1 MHVFYTTAFQGDKAI
16 LNEEES
22 LHLSKVLRLKEGTQ
36 VLLLD
41 GAGGK
46 FEGNVLSVH
55 AKNSVVGNL
64 VRIESDY
71 NRPYRLHVAISP
83 TKMMERLEWF
93 LEKATEIGID
103 EITIL
108 QSKRTERDQVKMQRV
123 EKIVLA
129 AMKQSMNAQMPVL
142 NESISFSSFMKKEI
156 SGARFIAHCILG
168 EKPLLTKKASNEKV
182 ITVLV
187 GPEGDF
193 TPEEVELA
201 IKTGYEAISLG
212 ESRLRAETA
221 GVIVCA
227 QVQAAWQFLVS

>member
-16 LNEEES
+16 LTEEES
-22 LHLSKVLRLKEGTQ
+22 LHLSKVLRLKEGSK

-41 GAGGK
+41 GKGGM
-46 FEGNVLSVH
+46 FEGEVLIVH
-55 AKNSVVGNL
+55 QKNTAIGHLRKLPSAAQ
-64 VRIESDY
+64 
-71 NRPYRLHVAISP
+71 RPYRLHVAIAP

-103 EITIL
+103 EITPLI
-108 QSKRTERDQVKMQRV
+108 SKRTERDQVKLQRV

-129 AMKQSMNAQMPVL
+129 AMKQSMNAKMPQL
-142 NESISFSSFMKKEI
+142 NEATTMSAFLKKDI
-156 SGARFIAHCILG
+156 NGATFIAHCIPG
-168 EKPLLTKKASNEKV
+168 DKPLLTKKAIAQTN

-193 TPEEVELA
+193 TQEEVDAALKA
-201 IKTGYEAISLG
+201 GYEAISLG

-227 QVQAAWQFLVS
+227 QVQAAWQLSA

>member
-16 LNEEES
+16 LTEEES
-22 LHLSKVLRLKEGTQ
+22 LHLSKVLRLKEGSK

-41 GAGGK
+41 GKGGM
-46 FEGNVLSVH
+46 FEGEVLIVH
-55 AKNSVVGNL
+55 QKNTAIGHLRKLPAAVQ
-64 VRIESDY
+64 
-71 NRPYRLHVAISP
+71 RPYRLHVAIAP

-103 EITIL
+103 EITPLI
-108 QSKRTERDQVKMQRV
+108 SKRTERDQVKLQRV

-129 AMKQSMNAQMPVL
+129 AMKQSMNAKMPQL
-142 NESISFSSFMKKEI
+142 NEVTTMSAFLKKDI
-156 SGARFIAHCILG
+156 DGAKFIAHCIPG
-168 EKPLLTKKASNEKV
+168 DKPLLTKKANEQP
-182 ITVLV
+182 ILTVLV

-193 TPEEVELA
+193 TQEEVDAALKA
-201 IKTGYEAISLG
+201 GYEAISLG

-227 QVQAAWQFLVS
+227 QVQATWQLSA